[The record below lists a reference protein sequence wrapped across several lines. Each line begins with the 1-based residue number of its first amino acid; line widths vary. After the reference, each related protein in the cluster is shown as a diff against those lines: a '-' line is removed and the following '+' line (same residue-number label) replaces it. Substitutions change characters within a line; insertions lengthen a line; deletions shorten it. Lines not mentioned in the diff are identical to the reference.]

1 LRIQEQAN
9 IFSLASDRQLKIARA
24 ARLANQKLGVLQ
36 MLSLSRKVGESIII
50 SDNIIVTVIGTSGE
64 SVKLGISAPRS
75 IPIFRQEVY
84 AQIKADRDAAENNQA
99 GDSKS

>member
-1 LRIQEQAN
+1 
-9 IFSLASDRQLKIARA
+9 
-24 ARLANQKLGVLQ
+24 

-50 SDNIIVTVIGTSGE
+50 SDNIVVTVLGTSGE

-84 AQIKADRDAAENNQA
+84 AQIKAEKEASGGSQGNPQK
-99 GDSKS
+99 G

>member
-1 LRIQEQAN
+1 
-9 IFSLASDRQLKIARA
+9 
-24 ARLANQKLGVLQ
+24 